1 MMHWRLSVSNWKYRH
16 PAGRIV
22 VERMVI
28 AGDKHIE
35 RLAGRARLP
44 EHEGAR
50 NLGGHLIGEEIKP
63 SGVDRP
69 SCPGLLL
76 APSSC

>member
-1 MMHWRLSVSNWKYRH
+1 MTVDPLFLFVH
-16 PAGRIV
+16 RILIV
-22 VERMVI
+22 QV
-28 AGDKHIE
+28 E